1 MSAHEEIARLT
12 GRLIFDVN
20 TGPLQHFMAMMQNAS
35 KAMSA
40 FAKEYERLH
49 KIMSKSI
56 KVKLDTSGLDKA
68 KAKLEHAQARANKA
82 NQAVASQRDKVASAK
97 TPAQARTEEAQLA
110 RLQTAK
116 SRADRELLRVQGQA
130 TKNQGALQVISQKA
144 QTHAATLKQKAQT
157 LNYQTAAQKQIQS
170 HRNARHATFQSIA
183 ANRNAIQQQQLS
195 NLQAKG
201 AKINSGG
208 HSSSGHGGMAR
219 FFAAHGHGNLHNVAK
234 GIASVGNTT
243 SSFGS
248 VLSGFTSALSPATLA
263 LGGFGIAI
271 AGVSSALGAL
281 HERVEAREHSTAD
294 SEQFGFALQASGDDT
309 ETQKK
314 ARAGYLKASQ
324 DYANPINTD
333 TAKEYVKQFRAMTG
347 KGYSDDDAIKFLDNA
362 AAVKRAA
369 NITGIDNTMMD
380 RETRNALS
388 KGKLDSRQSMAV
400 LSHLGA
406 VSGMFEFGVAK
417 NRGYKGDESGASK
430 YLNKDHHAQ
439 FTAKDLIAG
448 YDYVANNTRDVQE
461 RHAGSIENSEIA
473 LKNQKF
479 LQRVA
484 QENNPELIS
493 AIHDRIKAEED
504 LNKAMEPLQKT
515 LLNFDIAL
523 TKAETGLLNWASG
536 LNMDGSKK
544 TEQQKLQEDLSPP
557 DMPVPLSM
565 VGTHDYS
572 SVDTN
577 TQRQTGPIGNFWNWA
592 LGVKDKPV
600 ETPTL
605 GTPAIPD
612 LDTGSQSFSSVS
624 DKNLNYQP
632 KQSKMPN
639 LYDTLSAMQSAMSD
653 SSSMQAATATPSQT
667 FNQPI
672 TVTNQIDVTIAGSA
686 TEKDAQDFM
695 TKVRSEIGTLEGKIP
710 GLSADAVRG
719 MFAQARAQQAE
730 RQ

>member
-1 MSAHEEIARLT
+1 MSMHEEVARLT
-12 GRLIFDVN
+12 GTLVFNAN
-20 TGPLQHFMAMMQNAS
+20 TTPLQQFMAMMQNAS
-35 KAMSA
+35 KILNT
-40 FAKEYERLH
+40 FAKDYERLN

-68 KAKLEHAQARANKA
+68 KAKLEHAQAKANKA

-116 SRADRELLRVQGQA
+116 ARADRELLRVQGQA
-130 TKNQGALQVISQKA
+130 TKNQGALQAISQKA
-144 QTHAATLKQKAQT
+144 QTHAATLKQKAQA

-195 NLQAKG
+195 NLQVKG

-208 HSSSGHGGMAR
+208 HSSGSHGGMAR
-219 FFAAHGHGNLHNVAK
+219 FFGSHSGNLHNVAK

-271 AGVSSALGAL
+271 AGASSALGAL

-347 KGYSDDDAIKFLDNA
+347 KGYSDDDAIQFLDNA

-557 DMPVPLSM
+557 DMPVSLSM
-565 VGTHDYS
+565 VGTPDYS
-572 SVDTN
+572 NVDTN

-612 LDTGSQSFSSVS
+612 LDTGLQSFNSAS

-653 SSSMQAATATPSQT
+653 SGQMQAATTTSQV
-667 FNQPI
+667 FNTPI
-672 TVTNQIDVTIAGSA
+672 TVEGANINVTLYGTANEGDKREIVALIDKGMKDTLSQVPNIAKG
-686 TEKDAQDFM
+686 TLKDAL
-695 TKVRSEIGTLEGKIP
+695 GN
-710 GLSADAVRG
+710 
-719 MFAQARAQQAE
+719 ARAQQAE